1 MSVVVAIPE
10 GLYNILTS
18 NTSVVRTDR
27 VGTLRSISLTLGFVS
42 IPPGVLIRIIPTP
55 PRERPFIKMKIMSAN
70 QA

>member
-42 IPPGVLIRIIPTP
+42 IPPGVLIRIPTP